1 MVGRGRLRRETWPRA
16 GEKMALMQWDLS
28 HVRTKEKNVV
38 SLWPSHGT
46 RTNPAAAATKAV
58 FLAQPCGQGWG
69 QDPRASPGAPVE
81 GFSGPAWSSH
91 PRVAP
96 KRFQPAEGIKIKR
109 LVKRRGKNYFFK
121 AAGHWRRRSK

>member
-1 MVGRGRLRRETWPRA
+1 MGRGRLRRKTWPRA

-28 HVRTKEKNVV
+28 HVRMKKKNVV

-46 RTNPAAAATKAV
+46 RTNPAAAAATKAV
-58 FLAQPCGQGWG
+58 FLAQPCERGWG

-81 GFSGPAWSSH
+81 GFSRPAWGSY

-96 KRFQPAEGIKIKR
+96 NRFQPAEGIKR
-109 LVKRRGKNYFFK
+109 FVKRRGKKIF
-121 AAGHWRRRSK
+121 